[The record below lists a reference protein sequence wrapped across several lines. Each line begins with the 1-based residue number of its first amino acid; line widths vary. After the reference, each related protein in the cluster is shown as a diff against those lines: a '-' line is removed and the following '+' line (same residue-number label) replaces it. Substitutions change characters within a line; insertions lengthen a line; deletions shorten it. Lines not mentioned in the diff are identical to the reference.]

1 MWVGVRVSI
10 LRYVELLPFSFLLG
24 LAFVFKI
31 LDKTFNMRGILYTIA
46 VLCII
51 GWLIG
56 VFVYSVTGLIHILI
70 VLAIIS
76 LILAIIRR
84 GSV

>member
-31 LDKTFNMRGILYTIA
+31 LDKTFNMRGILYAIA

>member
-76 LILAIIRR
+76 LILAINKKR
-84 GSV
+84 